1 MLFDLSSL
9 LWPGLLGNYEVV
21 NDNPL
26 ADATALIVF
35 PNRPTDR
42 PGGVGRVGRGNEK
55 TAPETSVPRG
65 PPPPPPRRAVQ
76 APDHWKSYV
85 CTSEHRRS
93 RRRFYCA
100 VSERE
105 RERAAT
111 ALLRRSLLREFLFR
125 FPLSGIDAACV
136 G

>member
-9 LWPGLLGNYEVV
+9 LWLGLLGNYEVV

-35 PNRPTDR
+35 PNR

-65 PPPPPPRRAVQ
+65 PPPPPPRCPSSTGPLEIVRMYVRTSSVVAVFIVSSVREQ
-76 APDHWKSYV
+76 
-85 CTSEHRRS
+85 
-93 RRRFYCA
+93 RRRYCGDRSSESFSFDFHCP
-100 VSERE
+100 VSMR
-105 RERAAT
+105 RAWDNNDT
-111 ALLRRSLLREFLFR
+111 AR
-125 FPLSGIDAACV
+125 
-136 G
+136 